1 MLISVAVGYILFF
14 IYKKIVSVWHLNVLV
29 FFSFLAFIKEKLQ
42 FCKKKQQS
50 IDFILCC
57 FFEKDND
64 YIKLLINKCQ
74 L

>member
-42 FCKKKQQS
+42 FCEKKQ
-50 IDFILCC
+50 
-57 FFEKDND
+57 KNN
-64 YIKLLINKCQ
+64 KVLISFYAASLKKIMIT
-74 L
+74 